1 MQSPGIGGFVYE
13 KRLKETFI
21 GHKKW
26 IMELSE
32 RKTNSNYKKM
42 LTNTN
47 ICFNLNSEH
56 LF

>member
-21 GHKKW
+21 GHKKR

-32 RKTNSNYKKM
+32 AERTVTKKKL
-42 LTNTN
+42 LTKTN
-47 ICFNLNSEH
+47 ICFILCLEH